1 MSTTSRAARWP
12 FLLAALFALAWFSNI
27 GYRKLVKADEGRYA
41 EIPREM
47 VASGDWLT
55 PRMNGYKYFEKPA
68 LQYWAT
74 AVAFTLFGQQDWA
87 ARLWTAL
94 TGFLG
99 VLMIGWLGSRICGP
113 PTANSGPGT
122 ANSGPGTA
130 NSGPG
135 AGAESPTGL
144 LAAVVLGSMAIYV
157 FSGHFLTLDMGV
169 AFFMTAAVLAVCLA
183 QADDASQA
191 AQRNWM
197 LAGWAAMALAVL
209 SKGLIGLVLPIAAVG
224 GYILLARDWRML
236 ARLYLVAGG
245 AVFLAIAA
253 PWFVAVS
260 LANDEF
266 FQFFF
271 VQEHFQRF
279 LTKSHGRF
287 QPWWYFIPIVAIGAM
302 PWLLSVLVGFWQ
314 AWRRVPGRR
323 FQASRF
329 LAVWCTVVFVFFSAS
344 SSKLGSYILPLMPAA
359 ALLAG
364 MQLARASR
372 GLMLAQALLAAAAGS
387 AAWVLAPRITGF
399 AEPVLPAQML
409 AAYVPWV
416 MAAGALLAACG
427 IAAAVLAWQRRALA
441 SIVVLAVG
449 GLGFTQVAGSG
460 HEALSSLYSAYDV
473 ARKIRPRLHAETPVY
488 TVNTFDHTLPYYLG
502 RTVTMVSYK
511 DELAVAIGWEP
522 HKFLPDLPAF
532 ERAWARDKEA
542 FAMFAPKDFDE
553 LPAPLRQS
561 MDIIQRDPRRVMVE
575 KRRDPAA
582 PDPSGARATGA
593 RP

>member
-1 MSTTSRAARWP
+1 MAIASPIARWT
-12 FLLAALFALAWFSNI
+12 LLLTALFTLAWFSNI

-55 PRMNGYKYFEKPA
+55 PRLNGYKYFEKPA

-74 AVAFTLFGQQDWA
+74 AVAFSLFGQQDWA

-99 VLMIGWLGSRICGP
+99 VLMIGWLGNRICGP
-113 PTANSGPGT
+113 PTANSGPGA
-122 ANSGPGTA
+122 ANSGQGTA
-130 NSGPG
+130 TGGPG
-135 AGAESPTGL
+135 AGTETPAGL
-144 LAAVVLGSMAIYV
+144 LAAIVLGGMAIYV

-169 AFFMTAAVLAVCLA
+169 AFFMTAAVLAVCMA
-183 QADDASQA
+183 QADAAGHA

-209 SKGLIGLVLPIAAVG
+209 SKGLIGLVLPVAAVG

-236 ARLYLVAGG
+236 TRLHLVAGG
-245 AVFLAIAA
+245 AVFLLVSA

-266 FQFFF
+266 YQFFF

-279 LTKSHGRF
+279 LTKAHGRF
-287 QPWWYFIPIVAIGAM
+287 QPWWYFIPILAIGAT
-302 PWLLSVLVGFWQ
+302 PWLLSVLVGYWR
-314 AWRRVPGRR
+314 AWRSVPGQH
-323 FQASRF
+323 FQAARF
-329 LAVWCTVVFVFFSAS
+329 LAIWCTVVFVFFSAS

-364 MQLARASR
+364 MQLRQASR
-372 GLMLAQALLAAAAGS
+372 GLMLAQALLAAVLGIAA
-387 AAWVLAPRITGF
+387 AALAPRITGF
-399 AEPVLPAQML
+399 AEPVLPAELL
-409 AAYVPWV
+409 ADYVPWV
-416 MAAGALLAACG
+416 MTAGALLAVCG
-427 IAAAVLAWQRRALA
+427 VVAAALAWQRRSLL
-441 SIVVLAVG
+441 SVGVLAAG

-460 HEALSSLYSAYDV
+460 HEVLSSLYSAYDV
-473 ARKIRPRLHAETPVY
+473 AQKIKPRLHAATPVY

-532 ERAWARDKEA
+532 ERAWASDQEA
-542 FAMFAPKDFDE
+542 FAMFAPKDFDA
-553 LPAPLRQS
+553 LPAPLRQTMS
-561 MDIIQRDPRRVMVE
+561 IIQRDPRRVMVE
-575 KRRDPAA
+575 KRRDQPLPNAPGATAA
-582 PDPSGARATGA
+582 ES

>member
-1 MSTTSRAARWP
+1 MSLTSPALRWTT
-12 FLLAALFALAWFSNI
+12 LLAAVFALAWFSNI

-55 PRMNGYKYFEKPA
+55 PRMNGFKYFEKPA

-74 AVAFTLFGQQDWA
+74 AAAFSLFGQQDWA

-99 VLMIGWLGSRICGP
+99 VLMICWLGNRICGP
-113 PTANSGPGT
+113 PPMAGT
-122 ANSGPGTA
+122 PS
-130 NSGPG
+130 
-135 AGAESPTGL
+135 GL
-144 LAAVVLGSMAIYV
+144 LGAIILGSMAIYV

-183 QADDASQA
+183 QADDAGQA
-191 AQRNWM
+191 TQRNWM

-209 SKGLIGLVLPIAAVG
+209 SKGLIGLVLPVGAVG
-224 GYILLARDWRML
+224 AYILFARDWRML
-236 ARLYLVAGG
+236 TRLHLLAGG
-245 AVFLAIAA
+245 ALFLVIAA
-253 PWFVAVS
+253 PWFIAVS

-287 QPWWYFIPIVAIGAM
+287 QPWWYFIPIVAIGST
-302 PWLLSVLVGFWQ
+302 PWLLSLLVGFWQ
-314 AWRRVPGRR
+314 AWRRVPGQR
-323 FQASRF
+323 FHPARF

-364 MQLARASR
+364 MQLASASR
-372 GLMLAQALLAAAAGS
+372 GLLLTQALLAAAMGI
-387 AAWVLAPRITGF
+387 AAAALAPHITRF
-399 AEPVLPAQML
+399 AEPVLPGEML

-416 MAAGALLAACG
+416 MGAGALLAVCG
-427 IAAAVLAWQRRALA
+427 MVAAVLAWQRRALA
-441 SIVVLAVG
+441 SVIVLAMG

-460 HEALSSLYSAYDV
+460 HEVLSPLYSAYHV
-473 ARKIRPRLHAETPVY
+473 AQKIKPRLHAETPVY
-488 TVNTFDHTLPYYLG
+488 TVNTFDHTVPYYLG

-522 HKFLPDLPAF
+522 HKYLPDLPAF
-532 ERAWARDKEA
+532 ERAWASDKDA
-542 FAMFAPKDFDE
+542 FAIFAPKDFDE
-553 LPAPLRQS
+553 LSGPLKQT
-561 MDIIQRDPRRVMVE
+561 MTIIQRDPRRVVVQ
-575 KRRDPAA
+575 KSGVVNLPGV
-582 PDPSGARATGA
+582 PNVPSAGP